1 MIGQFSMVWIIIFFF
16 SLHMSSLLYII
27 FCSIICNI
35 NIFFIT
41 LILLIIL
48 TNIEPLLYFNLND
61 YLRLFRMVGKSIEVY
76 QQMSNKRGR
85 FWQKVRQ
92 KKSIAKETSQ

>member
-1 MIGQFSMVWIIIFFF
+1 MIFYFISFLLILLSMIIIE
-16 SLHMSSLLYII
+16 I
-27 FCSIICNI
+27 NI